1 MQRWRGL
8 EDIPEDWGRS
18 VVTIGSYDGVHRGH
32 QLIIRHAVD
41 RARELGVP
49 SVVVTFDPH
58 PSEVVRPGSHPPLLA
73 PHHRRAELMAELGV
87 DALLRATA
95 EGAARHGELR
105 TRGLVHRCG
114 LLLVRTPDGATRFDC
129 VLVELARRVPGF
141 AVLVAGWLTD
151 TPGEWAVV
159 VGPSTRRM
167 IENLAGVGVPA

>member
-1 MQRWRGL
+1 VRAALATVLAAPGAPVSHALRHELL
-8 EDIPEDWGRS
+8 EALL
-18 VVTIGSYDGVHRGH
+18 T
-32 QLIIRHAVD
+32 
-41 RARELGVP
+41 REH
-49 SVVVTFDPH
+49 DPT
-58 PSEVVRPGSHPPLLA
+58 VL
-73 PHHRRAELMAELGV
+73 

-95 EGAARHGELR
+95 EGATRHGEPR

-167 IENLAGVGVPA
+167 IANLAGDRVPA